1 MSNKF
6 YLENIDW
13 KDYLIKINLT
23 MKMEKISFDKMS
35 GAGNDFIVF
44 NMNTFPQLNLDKNL
58 VKKICDRHFGL
69 GADGVITISNSEKY
83 DFVMKYFNADG
94 TTGSLCGNGA
104 RCAIMFAKKNELL
117 KNNYTKFLSND
128 LEYSGEIISEREIRF
143 NLSNPKKIKLN
154 FKVKAG
160 NQLITASFVDTGSP
174 HIVIYLDQ
182 ILVDSKNP
190 KVFYTKIGDVPVVEL
205 GREIRNLPEFSPNGV
220 NVNFLQAENNYLI
233 IRTYERGVED
243 ETLACGTGSV
253 ASAII
258 SNLIKNFSAP
268 VTLIT
273 RGNDKLFVDFEVENN
288 RFSKVSLTGPA
299 EFIFAGEIQKSFFE

>member
-1 MSNKF
+1 MKI
-6 YLENIDW
+6 ENI
-13 KDYLIKINLT
+13 
-23 MKMEKISFDKMS
+23 SFNKMS
-35 GAGNDFIVF
+35 GAGNDFVVF
-44 NMNTFPQLNLDKNL
+44 NLNSFSQLNLDKNL
-58 VKKICDRHFGL
+58 VKKICDRHFGI
-69 GADGVITISNSEKY
+69 GADGLITISNSEKY
-83 DFVMKYFNADG
+83 DFEMNYFNADG

-104 RCAIMFAKKNELL
+104 RCAIMFAKKNGLL
-117 KNNYTKFLSND
+117 KNNSAKFLSNE
-128 LEYSGEIISEREIRF
+128 LEYSGEIISAKEVRF
-143 NLSNPKKIKLN
+143 DLSSPQKIKLN

-182 ILVDSKNP
+182 ILVDAKNP
-190 KVFYTKIGDVPVVEL
+190 KIFYTNIDDVPVVEL
-205 GREIRNLPEFSPNGV
+205 GREIRNLPEFYPEGV
-220 NVNFLQAENNYLI
+220 NVNFLKAENNYLK

-268 VTLIT
+268 VTFIT

-288 RFSKVSLTGPA
+288 GFSKVSLTGPA